1 MQRIENI
8 EEIVI
13 IEDIDVVTIGI
24 KRKDEEDEILTIYKL
39 EDLEGCAK
47 KSCYFI
53 NMQEKIKSMR
63 EFLRVFKLINKV
75 KFI

>member
-39 EDLEGCAK
+39 EDLEG
-47 KSCYFI
+47 
-53 NMQEKIKSMR
+53 QEKIKSMK

>member
-13 IEDIDVVTIGI
+13 IEDIDVVTIWI

-39 EDLEGCAK
+39 EDLEG
-47 KSCYFI
+47 
-53 NMQEKIKSMR
+53 QEKIKSMR

>member
-39 EDLEGCAK
+39 EDLEG
-47 KSCYFI
+47 
-53 NMQEKIKSMR
+53 QEKIKSMR

>member
-13 IEDIDVVTIGI
+13 IEDIDVVTIRI

-39 EDLEGCAK
+39 EDLEG
-47 KSCYFI
+47 
-53 NMQEKIKSMR
+53 QEKIKSMR

-75 KFI
+75 KSI

>member
-13 IEDIDVVTIGI
+13 IEDIDVVTIEI
-24 KRKDEEDEILTIYKL
+24 KRKDEEDEILIIYKL
-39 EDLEGCAK
+39 EDLEG
-47 KSCYFI
+47 
-53 NMQEKIKSMR
+53 QEKIKSMR
-63 EFLRVFKLINKV
+63 EFLRVFNLINKV

>member
-13 IEDIDVVTIGI
+13 IEDIDVVTIRI

-39 EDLEGCAK
+39 EDLEG
-47 KSCYFI
+47 
-53 NMQEKIKSMR
+53 QEKIKSMR

>member
-13 IEDIDVVTIGI
+13 IEDIDVVTIEI
-24 KRKDEEDEILTIYKL
+24 KRKDEEDEILIIYKL
-39 EDLEGCAK
+39 EDLEG
-47 KSCYFI
+47 
-53 NMQEKIKSMR
+53 QEKIKSMR
-63 EFLRVFKLINKV
+63 EFLRVFKLIKKI

>member
-24 KRKDEEDEILTIYKL
+24 KRKDEEDEILTIQKYIYP
-39 EDLEGCAK
+39 ETE
-47 KSCYFI
+47 
-53 NMQEKIKSMR
+53 EKIKPMK
-63 EFLRVFKLINKV
+63 EFLRVFNLINKV

>member
-39 EDLEGCAK
+39 EDLEG
-47 KSCYFI
+47 
-53 NMQEKIKSMR
+53 QEKIK
-63 EFLRVFKLINKV
+63 
-75 KFI
+75 

>member
-24 KRKDEEDEILTIYKL
+24 KRKDEEDEILAIYKL
-39 EDLEGCAK
+39 EDLEG
-47 KSCYFI
+47 
-53 NMQEKIKSMR
+53 QEKIKSMR

>member
-13 IEDIDVVTIGI
+13 IENIDISNIGI
-24 KRKDEEDEILTIYKL
+24 RRKDEEDEIITIYKNS
-39 EDLEGCAK
+39 DPKA
-47 KSCYFI
+47 
-53 NMQEKIKSMR
+53 QEKIIAMK
-63 EFLRVFKLINKV
+63 EFLRVFNLFSKI

>member
-13 IEDIDVVTIGI
+13 IEGIDVVTIGI
-24 KRKDEEDEILTIYKL
+24 KRKDEEDEILAIYKL
-39 EDLEGCAK
+39 EDLEG
-47 KSCYFI
+47 
-53 NMQEKIKSMR
+53 QEKIKSMR

>member
-13 IEDIDVVTIGI
+13 IENIDVVTIGI

-39 EDLEGCAK
+39 EDLEG
-47 KSCYFI
+47 
-53 NMQEKIKSMR
+53 QEKIKSMR
-63 EFLRVFKLINKV
+63 EFLRVFNLFSKI

>member
-24 KRKDEEDEILTIYKL
+24 KRKDEEDEILTIQNYIYP
-39 EDLEGCAK
+39 ETE
-47 KSCYFI
+47 
-53 NMQEKIKSMR
+53 EKIKSMK
-63 EFLRVFKLINKV
+63 EFLRVFKLIKKI

>member
-24 KRKDEEDEILTIYKL
+24 KRKDEEDEILTIQKYIYP
-39 EDLEGCAK
+39 ETE
-47 KSCYFI
+47 
-53 NMQEKIKSMR
+53 EKIKSMK
-63 EFLRVFKLINKV
+63 EFLRVFNLFSKI

>member
-13 IEDIDVVTIGI
+13 IDDIDVSTIGI
-24 KRKDEEDEILTIYKL
+24 RRKDEEDEIITIYKNL
-39 EDLEGCAK
+39 DPKA
-47 KSCYFI
+47 
-53 NMQEKIKSMR
+53 QEKIIAMK
-63 EFLRVFKLINKV
+63 EFLRVFNLFSKI

>member
-39 EDLEGCAK
+39 EDLEG
-47 KSCYFI
+47 
-53 NMQEKIKSMR
+53 QEKIKSMR

-75 KFI
+75 KSI

>member
-13 IEDIDVVTIGI
+13 IENIDVVTIGI

-39 EDLEGCAK
+39 EDLEG
-47 KSCYFI
+47 
-53 NMQEKIKSMR
+53 QEKIKSMR